1 MSDITVIGLGSMGSA
16 LARALLQAKHGI
28 TVWNRTIA
36 KMQPLVALGAEGA
49 ASAAAAVQASPI
61 VLICIDNYAV
71 TRSLLGADELS
82 AHVAGRTLIQL
93 STGTPQEARDG
104 ERWARDRGA
113 DYLDGAIMAYPEK
126 IGRAD
131 TLILLAGAQ
140 AAFDR
145 CRPYLA
151 CLGGDLRHL
160 GPNVGM
166 AAAIDFGLLSRTLGL
181 FIGAIHGAR
190 ICESEGVGMDLFAA
204 ALPDADRAKGLIQ
217 IIHRAAYENP
227 GATIRVWE
235 AALQRIQEQARD
247 ARINSEIPDFVAS
260 LLKRAIAAGDGE
272 KDVAALINVLRGS
285 AGA

>member
-16 LARALLQAKHGI
+16 LARALLQARHGV
-28 TVWNRTIA
+28 TVWNRTSA
-36 KMQPLVALGAEGA
+36 KMQPLLALGAEGA
-49 ASAAAAVQASPI
+49 ASVAAAVQASPL
-61 VLICIDNYAV
+61 VMICVDNYGVA
-71 TRSLLGADELS
+71 RRLLGADEVS
-82 AHVAGRTLIQL
+82 AQLGGRTLIQL
-93 STGTPQEARDG
+93 STGTPREARDS
-104 ERWARDRGA
+104 ERWVRDHGA

-145 CRPYLA
+145 CQPYLE

-181 FIGAIHGAR
+181 FIGAVHAAR
-190 ICESEGVGMDLFAA
+190 ICESEGVGMDLFAS
-204 ALPDADRAKGLIQ
+204 ALPETDRAKWLIQ
-217 IIHRAAYENP
+217 TIHKAAYENP
-227 GATIRVWE
+227 GATIRTWE

-247 ARINSEIPDFVAS
+247 ARINSEVPDFVS
-260 LLKRAIAAGDGE
+260 NLFKRAIAAGDGE
-272 KDVAALINVLRGS
+272 KDVAALINVLRGD